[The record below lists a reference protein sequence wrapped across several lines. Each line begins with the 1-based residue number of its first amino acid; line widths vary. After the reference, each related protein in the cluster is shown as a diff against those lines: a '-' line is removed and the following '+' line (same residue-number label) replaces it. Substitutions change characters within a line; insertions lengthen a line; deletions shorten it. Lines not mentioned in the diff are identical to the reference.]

1 MRTYTFTANGNTYT
15 IQAESFLQARARL
28 KELIAA

>member
-1 MRTYTFTANGNTYT
+1 MKTYNFTVNGTPYT